1 MVMVE
6 EVMVMVKEVMVVMII
21 DDIDDYDSN
30 NDDDIARTKMK
41 KTSMKIRF
49 FPFRPFFQ
57 IFLFLFRSLPGHLR
71 ILHHSFLTARK
82 SPFLQLQSLDQSPS
96 SIVVSDTQSDSIQ
109 CLNFSKNDSFNIRFN
124 IALPKI

>member
-1 MVMVE
+1 M
-6 EVMVMVKEVMVVMII
+6 MII

-71 ILHHSFLTARK
+71 ILHHSFLAARK

-96 SIVVSDTQSDSIQ
+96 STLANSNYDEDDNDIVEEEENASQKSPFFAASQD
-109 CLNFSKNDSFNIRFN
+109 
-124 IALPKI
+124 